1 LTDKVKEEEQMIEL
15 RKKYAQEISKDFATK
30 MKKIGIPTNESSSI
44 WGRRR
49 STMMT
54 ETALSKI
61 APQVGSWLQ
70 NPINHEK
77 QLRGLSSMLYNVSGE
92 YRGMLKYLVD
102 MARFY
107 YVIEFNGD
115 EGDHAANKLKKE
127 LKTLSSEFSK
137 MNISHEKAKI
147 FETVMKEDV
156 FYGYEISDKHS
167 FFIQKLDPDYCRL
180 SGHSDGMWAFEFDFQ
195 YFTGNRKKLLDS
207 YPNEFKTRYYRYVNS
222 DDNSLRWQQLDFSK
236 AVCYKFN
243 ETQREIIPPLSSTFE
258 GLMELNDYRRYK
270 KVNTKLN
277 NYLILHQKVP
287 MFKDNDKSNQIP
299 NNFMIDSD
307 TMMMFHNML
316 DSSLPEE
323 IGAVVSPMDIEPLQL
338 EKQKDPADK
347 VAEATRDVYN
357 AAGINQYLFNP
368 DKNSTAGLSKS
379 IKKDEAI
386 VIRFYLQVARWMSRK
401 IKMNHPKWGHWNVKL
416 INTTHMSEDEYVTHL
431 IQLGTLGFPV
441 VGALGAML
449 GYDINKVE
457 SMLYLENDVL
467 KLKERMV
474 PFASSHTGGTNDSS
488 ERGRPEAD
496 DDKISDSG
504 QANRDSNDGVSGG
517 EK

>member
-1 LTDKVKEEEQMIEL
+1 MIEL

-236 AVCYKFN
+236 AVCYKIN

-307 TMMMFHNML
+307 TMMMFPNML

-323 IGAVVSPMDIEPLQL
+323 IGAVVSPMDIEPL
-338 EKQKDPADK
+338 
-347 VAEATRDVYN
+347 
-357 AAGINQYLFNP
+357 
-368 DKNSTAGLSKS
+368 
-379 IKKDEAI
+379 
-386 VIRFYLQVARWMSRK
+386 
-401 IKMNHPKWGHWNVKL
+401 
-416 INTTHMSEDEYVTHL
+416 
-431 IQLGTLGFPV
+431 
-441 VGALGAML
+441 
-449 GYDINKVE
+449 
-457 SMLYLENDVL
+457 
-467 KLKERMV
+467 
-474 PFASSHTGGTNDSS
+474 
-488 ERGRPEAD
+488 
-496 DDKISDSG
+496 
-504 QANRDSNDGVSGG
+504 
-517 EK
+517 